1 MTEVALEGLRVLEY
15 ARFVS
20 GPYCSRL
27 LADLGAEVIK
37 VEEPVTGDEARRRG
51 PFPDDVPHPEKSGL
65 FIYLNMNKLGITL
78 NLKTVRGREIF
89 KDLVREVDILVENN
103 SPSLMKEL
111 GLDYDS
117 LKRLNQRLVM
127 TSITPFG
134 QTGPYREYK
143 SYYLNTFH
151 GGGEGYLLPAGLGYV
166 LYPDREPIKAGGF
179 IGEYD
184 IGLAA
189 ATATLGAYFQAQITG
204 EGQYVDVSGT
214 EVIAGLMRY
223 EFAPYNDGWIVNR
236 ASWAL
241 PIGGLV
247 QCKDGFVE
255 IMPLMEHMYE
265 GLLELI
271 DPELAKDE
279 RYQYK
284 NIMLSYARPVGG
296 EEDDVRQNLKDII
309 EAWALKHTK
318 EEIYH
323 RVQANGCAA
332 GIIATPEDVLNSE
345 QLKARHL
352 FVEIDH
358 PEAGVIKC
366 PSSPCI
372 YSQTPWRYRQHVP
385 RLGEHNEEI
394 LCSRI
399 GLSSKELREL
409 SQTGVI

>member
-1 MTEVALEGLRVLEY
+1 MIEGALDGLKVLE
-15 ARFVS
+15 FSQFIS
-20 GPYCSRL
+20 GPYCCKL

-37 VEEPVTGDEARRRG
+37 IENPEAGDEARQRG
-51 PFPDDVPHPEKSGL
+51 PFPDDSYDVGKSGL
-65 FIYLNMNKLGITL
+65 FLYLNTNKYGITL
-78 NLKTVRGREIF
+78 DVKTRKGKEIF
-89 KDLVREVDILVENN
+89 MELVRETDVLIENN
-103 SPSLMKEL
+103 PPFMTKEL
-111 GLDYDS
+111 ELEYNTLS
-117 LKRLNQRLVM
+117 RVNPRLIM

-134 QTGPYREYK
+134 QTGPYRNYK

-166 LYPDREPIKAGGF
+166 LYPDREPIKAAGY

-189 ATATLGAYFQAQITG
+189 AVATLASYYWVEMAD
-204 EGQYVDVSGT
+204 EGQHADVSGL

-223 EFAPYNDGWIVNR
+223 EHAPYNDGWVVSR

-255 IMPLMEHMYE
+255 LMPLMEHMYE

-271 DPELAKDE
+271 NPELAKDE

-296 EEDDVRQNLKDII
+296 EDDDVKQNLKDTI
-309 EAWALKHTK
+309 EEWALRHTK

-323 RVQANGCAA
+323 QAQAKGCAA
-332 GIIATPEDVLNSE
+332 GIIATPEDVLNSP
-345 QLKARHL
+345 QLRARNL
-352 FVEIDH
+352 FVEAEH
-358 PEAGVIKC
+358 PEAGTLKF
-366 PSSPCI
+366 PSMPCLF
-372 YSQTPWRYRQHVP
+372 SRTPWQLRRCAP
-385 RLGEHNEEI
+385 RLGEHNEDIYCNRMGISEQ
-394 LCSRI
+394 
-399 GLSSKELREL
+399 ELLEL
-409 SQTGVI
+409 KQKGVI

>member
-1 MTEVALEGLRVLEY
+1 MSAAALEGLRVLEY

-37 VEEPVTGDEARRRG
+37 VEEPRTGDEARKRG

-65 FIYLNMNKLGITL
+65 FIYLNTNKLGITL
-78 NLKTVRGREIF
+78 DLKTSKGREIF
-89 KDLVREVDILVENN
+89 KELVRAADVLVENN
-103 SPSLMKEL
+103 PPSWMPKL

-117 LKRLNQRLVM
+117 LQRVNPRLIM

-134 QTGPYREYK
+134 QTGPYTEYK
-143 SYYLNTFH
+143 SCYLNTFH

-189 ATATLGAYFQAQITG
+189 ATATLGAYFQAQVSG

-223 EFAPYNDGWIVNR
+223 EFAPYNDGWVVNR

-247 QCKDGFVE
+247 QCRDGFVE
-255 IMPLMEHMYE
+255 LMPLMEHMYE

-271 DPELAKDE
+271 DPGLAKDE

-296 EEDDVRQNLKDII
+296 DEDDVRQNLKDII
-309 EAWALKHTK
+309 EAWTLKHTK

-323 RVQANGCAA
+323 QTQAKGCAA

-345 QLKARHL
+345 QLKARRL

-372 YSQTPWRYRQHVP
+372 FSQTPWQFRRHAP
-385 RLGEHNEEI
+385 RLGEHNGDI
-394 LCSRI
+394 LCGRI
-399 GLSSKELREL
+399 GLSPQELSEL